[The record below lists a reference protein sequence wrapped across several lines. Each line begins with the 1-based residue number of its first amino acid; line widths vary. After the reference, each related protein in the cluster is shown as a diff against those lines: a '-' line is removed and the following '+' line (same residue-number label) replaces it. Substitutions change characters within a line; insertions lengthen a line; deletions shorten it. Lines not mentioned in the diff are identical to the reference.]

1 MNTSYYK
8 LLDIAKTATTHEI
21 KKAYRK
27 MALRYHPDR
36 NKNEDA
42 EERFK
47 EIGRAYQVLSDPL
60 KRREYDLLGKVSNV
74 NFAPAVALFKKI
86 MTDIPQELIKLSS
99 MLTTN
104 IDINECPNIKNIITK
119 IAARYNLGKNK
130 QSKQSKNNEDA
141 ELDSISKT
149 LDVIDNNAVV
159 SDATTDV
166 LLDKESPI
174 EYNINVDLV
183 SLYTTTERYIPIS
196 RQIQCPTCKDTNSI
210 LQCNK
215 CKDTKYIEN
224 TKQFLIDSRQ
234 RRIVFTGEGN
244 KGGDIILNLVPNP
257 HLLFTVDP
265 TDEYNIILTK
275 IISLEEFLRGISL
288 QFRLL
293 SNCLCK
299 IKYDGPLFQ
308 NLQLN
313 NEIQYK
319 IIRNKGLIRPDN
331 SSGDLKI
338 KFVIDLAL

>member
-8 LLDIAKTATTHEI
+8 LLDITKTATPHEI

-36 NKNEDA
+36 NKNKDA
-42 EERFK
+42 EDRFK

-119 IAARYNLGKNK
+119 IAARYNLAK
-130 QSKQSKNNEDA
+130 SKQSKNNEEV

-149 LDVIDNNAVV
+149 INDIDNTVV
-159 SDATTDV
+159 SDAATTVV
-166 LLDKESPI
+166 LFDKTPPI

-196 RQIQCPTCKDTNSI
+196 RQIQCPSCKDTNSI

-215 CKDTKYIEN
+215 CKDTKYVEN
-224 TKQFLIDSRQ
+224 TKKFLIDTRQ

-275 IISLEEFLRGISL
+275 IISLEEFYKEISL
-288 QFRLL
+288 QIRLL
-293 SNCLCK
+293 DNTDYSVR
-299 IKYDGPLFQ
+299 YDGPLFQ

-319 IIRNKGLIRPDN
+319 IIRNRGLIRPDN